1 MKKRNAK
8 RRKNVFA
15 NFVMFKNRFLRFLS
29 TIIIFVVCEI
39 FSSIFGGVVKT
50 TGQDP
55 SFWKDCFT
63 IAPFLL
69 ALACLVG
76 QFFGDILNVDNFLN
90 EKFFS
95 WVKRIAFFI
104 ASGFALMFGAGV
116 LLDGIPTLEKP
127 SVFGT
132 ALILSWGFSALLTYI
147 GYAFIYPS
155 YGDKKYRLPLYYAF
169 SIVIGYILGLVFA
182 ILSANL
188 PEVPFGTYIFIG
200 ACIVY
205 VVGIVRA
212 VRMND
217 DDKPFAELGDDSPLP
232 MTMDEY
238 FNSDEWRVKDQEY
251 KEYLES
257 ERRRRNPAGRVCC
270 ECKNYYLNDDL
281 KGRCRIYGR
290 VWPDRKACDDFDP
303 RN

>member
-1 MKKRNAK
+1 MGKRSRNK
-8 RRKNVFA
+8 TKSVFTG
-15 NFVMFKNRFLRFLS
+15 FFMFKNRFLRFLS
-29 TIIIFVVCEI
+29 TIIIFIVYEI
-39 FSSIFGGVVKT
+39 FSVVFGGIVKGV
-50 TGQDP
+50 GQNQ
-55 SFWKDCFT
+55 SFLEECFGFM
-63 IAPFLL
+63 PVLL

-90 EKFFS
+90 ETFCS
-95 WVKRIAFFI
+95 WVKRICFFI
-104 ASGFALMFGAGV
+104 ASGLALAFGAGV
-116 LLDGIPTLEKP
+116 ILEGIPTLEKP

-132 ALILSWGFSALLTYI
+132 ALILSWSFSALLTYI

-205 VVGIVRA
+205 VVGIIRA
-212 VRMND
+212 VRVND
-217 DDKPFAELGDDSPLP
+217 DDKPFAELGDDSPLS

-238 FNSDEWRVKDQEY
+238 FNSDEWMVKQE
-251 KEYLES
+251 EYGEYQAS
-257 ERRRRNPAGRVCC
+257 ERIRRNPSGRVCC
-270 ECKNYYLNDDL
+270 QCKQFYLNDDL
-281 KGRCRIYGR
+281 KGMCYICGR
-290 VWPDRKACDDFDP
+290 VSSDHKACHNFDP
-303 RN
+303 N